1 MLKIAKMKTFK
12 VKFRVRFGDYSE
24 LVSAEI
30 RDDDWCEF
38 INMNTLVK
46 GETADGEPITVN
58 LRNASTLQILES
70 EYVIY

>member
-1 MLKIAKMKTFK
+1 MKYRK
-12 VKFRVRFGDYSE
+12 VEFWVRFGDYSE

-58 LRNASTLQILES
+58 LRNASTLQIVER
-70 EYVIY
+70 EYIKGMW

>member
-1 MLKIAKMKTFK
+1 MKYRE
-12 VKFRVRFGDYSE
+12 VKFWVRFGDYSE

-58 LRNASTLQILES
+58 LRNASTLQIVER
-70 EYVIY
+70 EYIKGMW